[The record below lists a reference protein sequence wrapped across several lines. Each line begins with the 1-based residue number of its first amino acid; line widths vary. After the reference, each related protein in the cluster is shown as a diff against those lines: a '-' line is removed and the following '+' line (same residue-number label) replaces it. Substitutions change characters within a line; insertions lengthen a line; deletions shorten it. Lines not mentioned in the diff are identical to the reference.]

1 MEKGKYTEEWKNLM
15 LKNIVRLGHGKKD
28 PEIVWANYILH
39 TDQNTFKL
47 SDSEL
52 ECSLLS
58 GFARK
63 VSRYMEVDAETVEKD
78 IRHHIT
84 MMATPD
90 GLSMKIPAG
99 SFSEFNRRF
108 NTLTKFAPINDG
120 VNLEDI
126 LVLLVPECTQH
137 KL

>member
-1 MEKGKYTEEWKNLM
+1 M
-15 LKNIVRLGHGKKD
+15 LKNIVRLGHGGKD
-28 PEIVWANYILH
+28 PEVVWANYMLH

-63 VSRYMEVDAETVEKD
+63 VSGYIEVDAETVEKD

-84 MMATPD
+84 TMPIPD
-90 GLSMKIPAG
+90 GLSRKIPAG
-99 SFSEFNRRF
+99 SFTELNSRF
-108 NTLTKFAPINDG
+108 NMLTKCATINDG
-120 VNLEDI
+120 VNLADI
-126 LVLLVPECTQH
+126 LVLLAPECTQH
-137 KL
+137 AL